1 MLLDLFDM
9 VLLWI
14 FKLNFGLLILFR
26 LIRRYGG
33 ERVFSVGEEIQLRLL
48 FICGWVLLIMN
59 YEVFLEKWGR
69 ILQ

>member
-1 MLLDLFDM
+1 M

-14 FKLNFGLLILFR
+14 FKLNFGLLVLFG

-33 ERVFSVGEEIQLRLL
+33 ERVFGLGEEIQLRLL
-48 FICGWVLLIMN
+48 FICGWVFLIMN

>member
-1 MLLDLFDM
+1 MLLNLFDM

-14 FKLNFGLLILFR
+14 FKLNLGLLILFR

-33 ERVFSVGEEIQLRLL
+33 KRVFDLGEEIQLRLL